1 MGDVADA
8 MLDGD
13 LCEQCG
19 VYMEGGAGYPQTC
32 SACRRA
38 NREQSALTIRPMAA
52 KVACPTCGKKV
63 KAAGLA
69 DHQRDAHSAPKT
81 KGEQA

>member
-19 VYMEGGAGYPQTC
+19 VYMENGAGYPQTC
-32 SACRRA
+32 SACLRANVEATRRA
-38 NREQSALTIRPMAA
+38 VVPMAS

-63 KAAGLA
+63 KATGLA
-69 DHQRDAHSAPKT
+69 DHQRDAHASDRE
-81 KGEQA
+81 GQR

>member
-13 LCEQCG
+13 LCQCCG

-32 SACRRA
+32 NACQRNNAEAAQRVV
-38 NREQSALTIRPMAA
+38 RPMVA

-69 DHQRDAHSAPKT
+69 DHQRDAHGSAAIKET
-81 KGEQA
+81 KP